1 MDAARRK
8 ARNEW
13 YARLKEEN
21 EELWCRA
28 ENKAD
33 SLESENQSLPR
44 GERLTASE
52 KADIVDQI
60 TGCLDDPEHLEDI
73 KRYRAEIVAKI
84 KETKANRKKTREEII
99 RDETRKAI
107 SGVSPA
113 LGGPDAKQGGSP
125 GVAESTPGDS
135 SVVVGD
141 PRDVLW
147 AMENLG
153 NDRVMR
159 AAAPTGTA
167 WTLLAAGRK
176 NPDSLLRLYQQVCIP
191 SKKELEEAATDE
203 EAFDHLDDVLCRVIG
218 IAERFS
224 ISTTEG

>member
-8 ARNEW
+8 ARVDW

-28 ENKAD
+28 QNKLE
-33 SLESENQSLPR
+33 SLEAEAQSLPR
-44 GERLTASE
+44 GERLTAAE
-52 KADIVDQI
+52 RADIVDAI
-60 TGCLDDPEHLEDI
+60 TGCQDDPEHQADI
-73 KRYRAEIVAKI
+73 LRYKKEIADKI
-84 KETKANRKKTREEII
+84 RETKANRKKTREEII
-99 RDETRKAI
+99 RDETRKVINGDEPSA
-107 SGVSPA
+107 PQEETA
-113 LGGPDAKQGGSP
+113 EP
-125 GVAESTPGDS
+125 VA
-135 SVVVGD
+135 VVGD
-141 PRDVLW
+141 PKDVLW

-191 SKKELEEAATDE
+191 SKKELEDAATDE
-203 EAFDHLDDVLCRVIG
+203 EAFDHLDDVLRRVID
-218 IAERFS
+218 IAEKA
-224 ISTTEG
+224 IA